1 MTDSGDS
8 QRNTIGTDD
17 PNMASADEQA
27 EAERKAR
34 NLVFLKTLVTG
45 LGVLMFV
52 CMAVIVGRIV
62 YLLSSADE
70 VPPDTPIALSVPAG
84 AEVLGTSLSDQ
95 RIAVRYRQDG
105 AVMIDVFNVANGE
118 LQRRFAISDAPR

>member
-1 MTDSGDS
+1 MTGSAD
-8 QRNTIGTDD
+8 T
-17 PNMASADEQA
+17 NMASADEQA
-27 EAERKAR
+27 EAARKAR

-105 AVMIDVFNVANGE
+105 AVMIDVFNVATGE
-118 LQRRFAISDAPR
+118 LQRRFAISNTQR